1 MTRAV
6 LFDLDNTL
14 YDHEASS
21 RGALAE
27 AALEF
32 EQTAGLDADALCRTF
47 TRHNDECWVLATRG
61 EMTREELRLV
71 RVRRTLAE
79 FGIDDLE
86 PERLSEAYLTRYRG
100 RLAEVPGARSTVVRL
115 LQELPVGIVTN
126 GFPDLVD
133 DKLAAIGLA
142 GLLHPV
148 VIADRIEVM
157 KPRPDAFRTAI
168 ALLGLLP
175 SEVLYVGDSLTVDV
189 AGAAAAGLRTCWFD
203 RDGREAPSGALRP
216 DLIVRRLL
224 ELPALLGVRRD
235 AGVEDGESSSG
246 RCPGA

>member
-1 MTRAV
+1 
-6 LFDLDNTL
+6 
-14 YDHEASS
+14 
-21 RGALAE
+21 
-27 AALEF
+27 
-32 EQTAGLDADALCRTF
+32 
-47 TRHNDECWVLATRG
+47 
-61 EMTREELRLV
+61 
-71 RVRRTLAE
+71 
-79 FGIDDLE
+79 
-86 PERLSEAYLTRYRG
+86 
-100 RLAEVPGARSTVVRL
+100 
-115 LQELPVGIVTN
+115 
-126 GFPDLVD
+126 
-133 DKLAAIGLA
+133 
-142 GLLHPV
+142 